1 MIERQAVVRMEE
13 GLHARPAAEVAKL
26 AKSYEC
32 ALEIVKDG
40 KAASAKS
47 TVKIMLLGVK
57 EGETITIRADGS
69 DEVAALEGLVRL
81 VSAGREAAA
90 VIAAAEPAPAARP
103 ASPPADLL
111 PIAAT
116 VSRIKGV
123 PGCDGVSIGPVF
135 AYFPETISPNR
146 PKIADSDVAHS
157 IARFRAALNE
167 VCASLAPAQGQAP
180 SETQEIVAA
189 LLDIARDP
197 EIIADIE
204 ARIADRADPVTAVL
218 ESGAAFAASFAAME
232 SDYFKTRAEDLSA
245 LARRIAETLLGIA
258 PADFTRMTSASVIAA
273 ATLSAL
279 DFAKLDIARVLGIVI
294 CEGGPTS
301 HIAIMARAHGIPAVV
316 GVEQGVEALKAA
328 KVLAVN
334 GTEGY
339 AVAEPDEVTAK
350 LFAERIAR
358 EQEAKNALIAFRDIH
373 PHMKNGRA
381 IEVAANIGSL
391 AEVEPAIRNGAMGVG
406 LFRTEF
412 LFMERKTLPTE
423 DEQYAVYSK
432 AAEAFAGRPVVI
444 RTLDV
449 GGDKPI
455 AGIDVPHEE
464 NPFLGWRGIRMCLDK
479 PELFKPQL
487 RALLRAAAH
496 GNVKIMFPM
505 ISVLEE
511 LTAAKALLMA
521 CAAELEAEGKLIG
534 KPEIGVMI
542 ETPAAVMCAGEIAEE
557 ADFFSIG
564 TNDLTQYTMAADR
577 GHPKLAAL
585 NRADQPAVL
594 RMIEL
599 ACKAALAKGKWVGVC
614 GEAAGTPALIPL
626 LLSFG
631 VSELSMSPAL
641 IPRAKKIVTEC

>member
-1 MIERQAVVRMEE
+1 VIERQAVVRMEE

-26 AKSYEC
+26 AKSYES

-40 KAASAKS
+40 QTASAKS

-57 EGETITIRADGS
+57 EGETITIRADGR
-69 DEVAALEGLVRL
+69 DEAQALESLVKL
-81 VSAGREAAA
+81 VSAGHGESSASIAETDA
-90 VIAAAEPAPAARP
+90 VAKPA
-103 ASPPADLL
+103 ADLL

-116 VSRIKGV
+116 VSRISGV
-123 PGCDGVSIGPVF
+123 AGGDGVAIGPVF
-135 AYFPETISPNR
+135 TYFPEAISANR
-146 PKIADSDVAHS
+146 PRLSPEAVPEAL
-157 IARFRAALNE
+157 ARFRAALGD
-167 VCASLAPAQGQAP
+167 VAASLEPAPQADD
-180 SETQEIVAA
+180 ETRAIVAA
-189 LLDIARDP
+189 LLDMLGDP

-204 ARIADRADPVTAVL
+204 QRITDRADPVTAVL
-218 ESGAAFAASFAAME
+218 ESGAAFAARFAAME
-232 SDYFKTRAEDLSA
+232 SEYFQTRAEDMAA
-245 LARRIAETLLGIA
+245 LARRMAETLLGIP
-258 PADFTRMTSASVIAA
+258 PADFSRMKVPSVIAA
-273 ATLSAL
+273 GTLSAL
-279 DFAKLDIARVLGIVI
+279 DFAKLDISRVLGLVI

-316 GVEQGVEALKAA
+316 GVEQGAAALKAA
-328 KVLAVN
+328 RILAVN

-339 AVAEPDEVTAK
+339 AVADPDEVTAK

-358 EQEAKNALIAFRDIH
+358 EQDTKNALAAFRDIH

-511 LTAAKALLMA
+511 LTAAKALLKE
-521 CAAELEAEGKLIG
+521 CAAELTREGKTIG

-542 ETPAAVMCAGEIAEE
+542 ETPAAVMCAGEIAAE

-577 GHPKLAAL
+577 GHPKLASL

-599 ACKAALAKGKWVGVC
+599 ACKEALAKGKWVGVC

>member
-1 MIERQAVVRMEE
+1 MERQAVVRMEE

-26 AKSYEC
+26 AKSYES

-69 DEVAALEGLVRL
+69 DEAAALEGLIRL

-90 VIAAAEPAPAARP
+90 VMSAAEPAPAAKP
-103 ASPPADLL
+103 ATPAADLL
-111 PIAAT
+111 PVAAN
-116 VSRIKGV
+116 VARIKGV

-135 AYFPETISPNR
+135 AYFPETISPIR
-146 PKIADSDVAHS
+146 PKIADTEVAPS

-167 VCASLAPAQGQAP
+167 VCASLEPAQGEAA

-204 ARIADRADPVTAVL
+204 ARITGRADPVTAVL

-232 SDYFKTRAEDLSA
+232 SDYFKT
-245 LARRIAETLLGIA
+245 
-258 PADFTRMTSASVIAA
+258 PSVIAA

-279 DFAKLDIARVLGIVI
+279 DFAKLDISRVLGIVI

-316 GVEQGVEALKAA
+316 GVEQGIEALKTA
-328 KVLAVN
+328 KILAVN

-339 AVAEPDEVTAK
+339 AVAEPDEVTAR
-350 LFAERIAR
+350 LFAERITR

-511 LTAAKALLMA
+511 LTAAKALLNE
-521 CAAELEAEGKLIG
+521 CAAELGAEGKAIG
-534 KPEIGVMI
+534 KPQIGVMI
-542 ETPAAVMCAGEIAEE
+542 ETPAAVMCAAEIAEE

-577 GHPKLAAL
+577 GHPKLASL

-614 GEAAGTPALIPL
+614 GEAAGTPTLIPL

>member
-1 MIERQAVVRMEE
+1 MIERQAVIRMQE
-13 GLHARPAAEVAKL
+13 GLHARPAAELAKL
-26 AKSYEC
+26 AKTYEST
-32 ALEIVKDG
+32 LEIVKDG
-40 KAASAKS
+40 QTASAKS

-57 EGETITIRADGS
+57 EGETITIRANGS
-69 DEVAALEGLVRL
+69 DEAQALESLIKL
-81 VSAGREAAA
+81 VSDEHGQSS
-90 VIAAAEPAPAARP
+90 PP
-103 ASPPADLL
+103 SPPAAAKTQPKSASDLL
-111 PIAAT
+111 PLGSHVA
-116 VSRIKGV
+116 RIQGV
-123 PGCDGVSIGPVF
+123 AGGDGVAIGPVF
-135 AYFPETISPNR
+135 TYFAQTIHPNR
-146 PKIADSDVAHS
+146 PRLAVDDVPAALARLHLALADVAGS
-157 IARFRAALNE
+157 LEPAPQADEETRAIVEALRDM
-167 VCASLAPAQGQAP
+167 LA
-180 SETQEIVAA
+180 
-189 LLDIARDP
+189 DP

-204 ARIADRADPVTAVL
+204 QRIRDRADPVTAVL
-218 ESGAAFAASFAAME
+218 ESGAALASRFAAME
-232 SDYFKTRAEDLSA
+232 SEYFQTRAEDMAA
-245 LARRIAETLLGIA
+245 LARRLAESLLGIP
-258 PADFTRMTSASVIAA
+258 PADFSRMKTPSVIAA
-273 ATLSAL
+273 GTLSAL
-279 DFAKLDIARVLGIVI
+279 DFAKLDLAHVLGLVI

-316 GVEQGVEALKAA
+316 GVEHGADVLKAA
-328 KVLAVN
+328 RMLAVN

-339 AVAEPDEVTAK
+339 AVADPDQVTTT
-350 LFAERIAR
+350 LFADRITR
-358 EQEAKNALIAFRDIH
+358 EQEMQNALIAFRDIH
-373 PHMKNGRA
+373 PRMKSGRA

-391 AEVEPAIRNGAMGVG
+391 AEVESAIRHGAMGVG

-412 LFMERKTLPTE
+412 LFMQRKTLPTE

-432 AAEAFAGRPVVI
+432 AAEAFGGQPVVI

-455 AGIDVPHEE
+455 AGIDVPQED

-479 PELFKPQL
+479 PELFNPQL

-511 LTAAKALLMA
+511 LTAAKALLRE
-521 CAAELEAEGKLIG
+521 CATALLREGKSIG

-542 ETPAAVMCAGEIAEE
+542 ETPAAVMCAGEIAAE

-577 GHPKLAAL
+577 GHPKLASL

-599 ACKAALAKGKWVGVC
+599 ACKEAIAKGKWVGVC

>member
-1 MIERQAVVRMEE
+1 VIERQAVVRMEE
-13 GLHARPAAEVAKL
+13 GLHARPAAELAKL
-26 AKSYEC
+26 AKSYES

-40 KAASAKS
+40 QTASAKS

-69 DEVAALEGLVRL
+69 DEAQALESLIKL
-81 VSAGREAAA
+81 VSTGHGQSTTTSP
-90 VIAAAEPAPAARP
+90 PAPAETEHKAAADFLPLGANVAR
-103 ASPPADLL
+103 
-111 PIAAT
+111 IQ
-116 VSRIKGV
+116 GV
-123 PGCDGVSIGPVF
+123 AGGEGVAIGPVF
-135 AYFPETISPNR
+135 TYFAETINPNR
-146 PKIADSDVAHS
+146 PRLAAEDVPAAL
-157 IARFRAALNE
+157 ARFRAALTE
-167 VCASLAPAQGQAP
+167 VAASLEPAPQADE
-180 SETQEIVAA
+180 ETRAIVAA
-189 LLDIARDP
+189 LRDMLADP
-197 EIIADIE
+197 EIIADIQQ
-204 ARIADRADPVTAVL
+204 RITERADPVTAVL
-218 ESGAAFAASFAAME
+218 ASGAAFASRFAAME
-232 SDYFKTRAEDLSA
+232 SEYFQTRAEDMAA
-245 LARRIAETLLGIA
+245 LARRIAESLLGIP
-258 PADFTRMTSASVIAA
+258 PADFSRMKAPSVIAA
-273 ATLSAL
+273 GTLSAL
-279 DFAKLDIARVLGIVI
+279 DFAKLDLTRVLGLVI

-316 GVEQGVEALKAA
+316 GVEHGADALKAA
-328 KVLAVN
+328 HMLAVN
-334 GTEGY
+334 GTQGY
-339 AVAEPDEVTAK
+339 AVADPDEATAK

-358 EQEAKNALIAFRDIH
+358 EQEARNALIAFRDIH

-391 AEVEPAIRNGAMGVG
+391 SEVEPAIRNGAMGVG

-511 LTAAKALLMA
+511 LTAAKALLKA
-521 CAAELEAEGKLIG
+521 CAAELIGEGKSIG
-534 KPEIGVMI
+534 QPEIGVMI
-542 ETPAAVMCAGEIAEE
+542 ETPAAVMCAGEIAAE

-577 GHPKLAAL
+577 GHPKLASL

-599 ACKAALAKGKWVGVC
+599 ACKEAIAKGKWVGVC

>member
-1 MIERQAVVRMEE
+1 MEE
-13 GLHARPAAEVAKL
+13 GLHARPAAELAKL
-26 AKSYEC
+26 AKAYEST
-32 ALEIVKDG
+32 LEIVKDG
-40 KAASAKS
+40 QTASAKS

-69 DEVAALEGLVRL
+69 DEAQALESLVKL
-81 VSAGREAAA
+81 VSTGHGQ
-90 VIAAAEPAPAARP
+90 
-103 ASPPADLL
+103 SPPANAHPPAETAPKPAADLL
-111 PIAAT
+111 ALGADAT
-116 VSRIKGV
+116 RIQGV
-123 PGCDGVSIGPVF
+123 AGGDGVAIGPVF
-135 AYFPETISPNR
+135 TYFAETINPNR
-146 PKIADSDVAHS
+146 PRLAAEAVPAAL
-157 IARFRAALNE
+157 ARFRAALAD
-167 VCASLAPAQGQAP
+167 VAASLEPAPQADD
-180 SETQEIVAA
+180 ETRAIVEA
-189 LLDIARDP
+189 LRDMLRDP

-204 ARIADRADPVTAVL
+204 QRITDRADPVTAVL
-218 ESGAAFAASFAAME
+218 ESGAAFASRFAAME
-232 SDYFKTRAEDLSA
+232 SEYFQTRAEDMAA
-245 LARRIAETLLGIA
+245 LARRMAESLLGIP
-258 PADFTRMTSASVIAA
+258 PADFSRMKVPSVIAA
-273 ATLSAL
+273 GTLSAL
-279 DFAKLDIARVLGIVI
+279 DFAKLDLARVLGLVI

-301 HIAIMARAHGIPAVV
+301 HIAIMARAHAIPAVV
-316 GVEQGVEALKAA
+316 GVEHGADALKAA
-328 KVLAVN
+328 KMLAVN
-334 GTEGY
+334 GSEGY
-339 AVAEPDEVTAK
+339 AVADPDEATAK

-358 EQEAKNALIAFRDIH
+358 EEEAKNALIAFRDIH
-373 PHMKNGRA
+373 PQMKNGRA

-432 AAEAFAGRPVVI
+432 AAEAFSGRPVVI

-511 LTAAKALLMA
+511 LTAAKALLKE
-521 CAAELEAEGKLIG
+521 CAAELAREGKTIG
-534 KPEIGVMI
+534 QPEIGVMI
-542 ETPAAVMCAGEIAEE
+542 ETPAAVMCAGEIAAE

-577 GHPKLAAL
+577 GHPKLASL

-599 ACKAALAKGKWVGVC
+599 ACKEAIAKGKWVGVC